1 MTRRIHAPILVML
14 MLAGALP
21 GQTPPPP
28 AAVNSR
34 IYILLKPG
42 VASPGSARDA
52 FAQRMAALGAINL
65 QFVATANAAR
75 CEAPAG
81 AQAAIGADADVAGVL
96 PMDAAPPAA
105 PPGVAPAPVAPPPIA
120 PPPAPGPIFS
130 TPPYIPPQQSIPIS
144 AGVPMAGGM
153 SAGMAMLTDFAGS
166 LVVQLLTPGSSCKI
180 RLRGPVPSIPAE
192 SGTGAFEVKASGNC
206 AWQAVSTADWL
217 QVKTEVNVAGTVA
230 VAYSATRNPNG
241 HRQAAVMIQPV
252 AGMGPLRGH
261 TVMLVGQ
268 Q

>member
-1 MTRRIHAPILVML
+1 MTRRIHAPILLML

-21 GQTPPPP
+21 GRTPQSP
-28 AAVNSR
+28 AAGNSR
-34 IYILLKPG
+34 IYILLKPS
-42 VASPGSARDA
+42 VASPGAARDA

-81 AQAAIGADADVAGVL
+81 AKAAIGADADVAGVL

-166 LVVQLLTPGSSCKI
+166 MVVKLLTPGSSCKI

-192 SGTGAFEVKASGNC
+192 GGTGAFEVKASGNC

-217 QVKTEVNVAGTVA
+217 QVKTEVNAAGTVA
-230 VAYSATRNPNG
+230 VTYTAARNPTG
-241 HRQAAVMIQPV
+241 RRQAAVVIQAF